1 MGVFVDDELQEGN
14 GREVTANRLTPGW
27 FAAVRVP
34 LLSGRDFSWQ
44 DRQGSPQVAIVN
56 RTLADRFWNG
66 SALGKRVRFT
76 GRRNVAHD
84 VQIVGIVADSKYW
97 TLGETIQPALYLPV
111 HQADIGDDLTLHVRT
126 ASFAATTDTIAREL
140 QRIVPEGV
148 VETRSMTDAIAVA
161 VMPARVGAA
170 ATGAFGALA
179 MLLSAMG
186 IYGLVSFAV
195 LQRTQEIG
203 IRKAIGAGTSQIV
216 RLVIGGSL
224 ILVGT
229 GLIAGLAIGV
239 LGAQALGGLIVG
251 VSAGDP
257 VTLAAVT
264 FLVLLAAL
272 VSSALPAIRAA
283 RMDPL
288 LALRKDA

>member
-1 MGVFVDDELQEGN
+1 
-14 GREVTANRLTPGW
+14 
-27 FAAVRVP
+27 
-34 LLSGRDFSWQ
+34 
-44 DRQGSPQVAIVN
+44 
-56 RTLADRFWNG
+56 
-66 SALGKRVRFT
+66 
-76 GRRNVAHD
+76 
-84 VQIVGIVADSKYW
+84 VQIIGIVADSKYW
-97 TLGETIQPALYLPV
+97 TLGETIEPALYLPV

-126 ASFAATTDTIAREL
+126 SNFTATAETIAREL
-140 QRIVPEGV
+140 QRIIPDGV
-148 VETRSMTDAIAVA
+148 VETRPMTDAIAVA

-186 IYGLVSFAV
+186 IYGLVSFTV

-216 RLVIGGSL
+216 RLVVGGSVM
-224 ILVGT
+224 LVGT
-229 GLIAGLAIGV
+229 GLFVGLAIGV

-257 VTLAAVT
+257 VTLGVVT
-264 FLVLLAAL
+264 LLVLVAAL
-272 VSSALPAIRAA
+272 ASSALPAMRAA

-288 LALRKDA
+288 MALRRG